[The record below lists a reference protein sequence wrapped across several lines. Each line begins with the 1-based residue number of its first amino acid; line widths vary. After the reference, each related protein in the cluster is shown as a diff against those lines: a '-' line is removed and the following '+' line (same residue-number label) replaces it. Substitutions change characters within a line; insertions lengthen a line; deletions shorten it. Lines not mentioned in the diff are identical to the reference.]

1 MQETAC
7 ENLSN
12 GTTEIYDIDVFWMF
26 HSTRDPWSHSSVVTT
41 ISIKNR
47 KALIIGPI
55 SITYERERHF
65 SL

>member
-26 HSTRDPWSHSSVVTT
+26 HSSVGIPGHKVVCDYNFHQKEK
-41 ISIKNR
+41 SFNYW
-47 KALIIGPI
+47 
-55 SITYERERHF
+55 TY
-65 SL
+65 